1 MLLMA
6 VIMGI
11 FINNISQCF
20 IVCFVKETLQVAG
33 SEGWIELCFM
43 LQIWAKTDL
52 SIKVNKG
59 ESGCDVGG

>member
-43 LQIWAKTDL
+43 LQIWAKTD
-52 SIKVNKG
+52 
-59 ESGCDVGG
+59 CQ